1 MFSPRNRMCLTGFVI
16 DLAVMIALTVA
27 PFYIYNQ
34 LGGDARMSG
43 YFGGLQAVVYSAVCL
58 LSSRWVSKSRNGLT
72 WAYAGITV
80 FTVLFSLIPFTRSIW
95 ACGLLGVGAW
105 TGLATVWP
113 ALYSW
118 LGADP
123 DPLRRKESLGWFNL
137 SWSAGFAVSPLFAGP
152 LYDYDYRLPF
162 IALAALGA
170 LSLALLL
177 SLPHEHAYY
186 GRRGEAAGGEKE
198 EADLESERFL
208 YPAWMAVLMANFMV
222 GVLRSVFPE
231 RVKVLVET
239 GALRLFFEET
249 PPALLAGAPATTFS
263 WIAFACSLTTAGLF
277 LVLGHTHRWRH
288 RASWLIVPQLAAAAG
303 FCLLGTTTSLAVM
316 LAVSAVVG
324 ANLGVAFFA
333 AVYYCVANPA
343 RKHSRAAIN
352 EAAVGMGGT
361 LGSFIF
367 GYLAGRYG
375 MALPF
380 LWFPAMMLPA
390 LALQLW
396 ILRPGRA

>member
-1 MFSPRNRMCLTGFVI
+1 MISPRNRMCLTGFVI

-58 LSSRWVSKSRNGLT
+58 LSSRWVSGSRNGLT
-72 WAYAGITV
+72 WAYTGIAV
-80 FTVLFSLIPFTRSIW
+80 FTVLFSLIPFSGSVW
-95 ACGLLGVGAW
+95 VCGLLGVGAW
-105 TGLATVWP
+105 TGLAIVWP

-123 DPLRRKESLGWFNL
+123 DPVRRRKSLGWFNL
-137 SWSAGFAVSPLFAGP
+137 SWSAGFAVGPLLAGP
-152 LYDYDYRLPF
+152 LYDFDYRLPF
-162 IALAALGA
+162 AALAFFGM

-177 SLPHEHAYY
+177 SLPHERDLFGLAP
-186 GRRGEAAGGEKE
+186 APTE
-198 EADLESERFL
+198 EQTAQDRESERFL
-208 YPAWMAVLMANFMV
+208 YPAWMAVLMANWMV

-231 RVKVLVET
+231 RVKDLVET
-239 GALRLFFEET
+239 GGLRLLFEET
-249 PPALLAGAPATTFS
+249 PPALLSAAPATTFS
-263 WIAFACSLTTAGLF
+263 WIAFACSFATAGLF
-277 LVLGHTHRWRH
+277 LVLGGTHRWRH

-316 LAVSAVVG
+316 ITASVMVG

-361 LGSFIF
+361 LGSFVF
-367 GYLAGRYG
+367 GYLAGRHG

-380 LWFPAMMLPA
+380 LWFPAMLLPA
-390 LALQLW
+390 LALQFWL
-396 ILRPGRA
+396 LRPSRA